1 MEWNEWSEWIF
12 LPLTRTHAY
21 MVHFTRV
28 MYIMPM
34 CLCAIYRFTLK
45 KVEKFQPKCHIQRD
59 EHRSCKSMGVRA
71 RACLCVGTTYINC
84 VWMNEWELTLFVLSC
99 ASLSLQLLTVADVC
113 CAIACRYKHRTQ
125 TNAPAKRVHEYCGIW
140 NRLSHSYAYKRTRWR
155 WHQRYADTR
164 VRVEALRN
172 DDYTINNTTRPSFYP
187 CFAVQVC
194 ACLSRCVQYC
204 ICVHVCGSVERR
216 REHSECT
223 NMDCVLF
230 CFRWF
235 VAAVAVAVVFTVNV
249 LKYQDGASFTIYLL
263 WICKNWFFTVFI
275 TNWM

>member
-1 MEWNEWSEWIF
+1 MEWMKWMNISPIDSHARIHGAFHQSDVHYADVFVCDLQIYTEKSRKIPAEVPYPARRTPLLQEYGCPCARMSVCWYDLYKLRLNEWM
-12 LPLTRTHAY
+12 RTD
-21 MVHFTRV
+21 T
-28 MYIMPM
+28 
-34 CLCAIYRFTLK
+34 
-45 KVEKFQPKCHIQRD
+45 
-59 EHRSCKSMGVRA
+59 VRA
-71 RACLCVGTTYINC
+71 LLCLSVSAA
-84 VWMNEWELTLFVLSC
+84 VDSC
-99 ASLSLQLLTVADVC
+99 RCMLC
-113 CAIACRYKHRTQ
+113 YRMPIQ
-125 TNAPAKRVHEYCGIW
+125 TPNTD
-140 NRLSHSYAYKRTRWR
+140 KRTSEARSWILWNLKSAVAFVR
-155 WHQRYADTR
+155 IHADTR